1 MRGHN
6 TQCFCKRIVVITGN
20 GLTLGKYRQLESV
33 KLSLGKP
40 YYESNG
46 IAIYNGD
53 TLELSSKLP
62 ANVIDALITDPPYCS
77 GAAGS
82 AVGADPTDKYC
93 HNSNT
98 LGRPSFGGDFRDQ
111 RSFKYWCSLWIGQ
124 ALRACKDAA
133 YGLVFT
139 DWRQLAT
146 VIDALQAGGFCYKG
160 LISWDKGGGARAPHK
175 GYFRHQ
181 CEYIPWG
188 SKGKVPKL
196 KDRGPFPGSYSIG
209 VKQVDKH
216 HMTGKPTPLMQRLVQ
231 CVPAGGLA
239 FDPFCGSGT
248 TLVASVLEGRG
259 AIGFEAS
266 EEYCEIAARRIEAAQ
281 RGELLRFQRE

>member
-1 MRGHN
+1 MSR
-6 TQCFCKRIVVITGN
+6 KK
-20 GLTLGKYRQLESV
+20 LSLKKYRQTEAV

-40 YYESNG
+40 FFESKG
-46 IAIYNGD
+46 IAIYQGE
-53 TLELSSKLP
+53 TLELGSQLP
-62 ANVIDALITDPPYCS
+62 ETIFDALITDPPYCS

-82 AVGADPTDKYC
+82 SVGADPASKYC
-93 HNSNT
+93 HSGKT

-139 DWRQLAT
+139 DWRQLASM
-146 VIDALQAGGFCYKG
+146 IDSLQAGGFCFKG
-160 LISWDKGGGARAPHK
+160 LISWDKGRAARAPHK
-175 GYFRHQ
+175 GFFRHQ

-188 SKGKVPKL
+188 SKGKVARPKIL
-196 KDRGPFPGSYSIG
+196 GPFDGCFSIP
-209 VKQVDKH
+209 VKQEDKH
-216 HMTGKPTPLMQRLVQ
+216 HMTGKPTPLMQKLVQ
-231 CVPAGGLA
+231 CVPIGGIAL
-239 FDPFCGSGT
+239 DPFCGSGT
-248 TLVASVLEGRG
+248 TLVASVLEGRQ

-281 RGELLRFQRE
+281 RGELLKFEKSIAV